1 MRPKV
6 VATLG
11 AVALGGIMVLAQ
23 GEGRGGGA
31 GTVILE
37 QAPKDHSIAIP
48 KDKLAQYLKDM
59 DAKKLQTLRMIEGG
73 KYNVNIRR
81 ITAAET
87 GLVHPITADLWVV
100 LEGSGTLTTGGVL
113 ENGKINGGQSRP
125 IKVGDVVYIPSG
137 LPHGVSGVNNT
148 ITWLNVRW
156 DTDWPSDA
164 PMGAGTLTG
173 LLGRGAAAAVARTGG
188 APREGSVDARA
199 ARAGAAGAGAPPAA
213 GRGPAL
219 PPGSQQTLPY
229 SYGGSGE
236 LFFSKEQLDQI
247 MAGMRLKKSSN
258 TRLVEGGR
266 YNINLRWNGTPSV
279 ELHEQTIDTW
289 YMLAG
294 GATVNTGYQVKDG
307 ERVANT
313 GVSVPTR
320 PGDVFFHPSNFYHG
334 FSQVSPDIFWLNIR
348 WDDNYAK

>member
-1 MRPKV
+1 MRKV
-6 VATLG
+6 AIG
-11 AVALGGIMVLAQ
+11 AVFVAMCGTIGLAQ
-23 GEGRGGGA
+23 APAGGGRGGGA

-48 KDKLAQYLKDM
+48 KEKLDQYLKDM

-100 LEGSGTLTTGGVL
+100 LEGGGTLTTGGVL
-113 ENGKINGGQSRP
+113 EKGKILGGQSRP
-125 IKVGDVVYIPSG
+125 IKAGDVVYIPSG
-137 LPHGVSGVNNT
+137 LPHGVSGVDNN

-156 DTDWPSDA
+156 DTDWPPDA
-164 PMGAGTLTG
+164 PMGAGTLNG
-173 LLGRGAAAAVARTGG
+173 LLGRAAG
-188 APREGSVDARA
+188 
-199 ARAGAAGAGAPPAA
+199 ARAGGAPPAA
-213 GRGPAL
+213 RGPAL
-219 PPGSQQTLPY
+219 PPGSQQVLPY

-247 MAGMRLKKSSN
+247 MAGMRLKKSVN
-258 TRLVEGGR
+258 TRLIEGGR
-266 YNINLRWNGTPSV
+266 YNVNLRWNGTPTV

-289 YMLAG
+289 VVLAG
-294 GATVNTGYQVKDG
+294 GATVNTGYEVKNN
-307 ERVANT
+307 ERVPNT
-313 GVSVPTR
+313 GVSVVSK

-348 WDDNYAK
+348 WDDNYAKN